1 MIKIARIAVTLGLLS
16 SLGAQAYAAGLV
28 VNDNDL
34 RNDLAWLSDRGVIH
48 LSLSTWP
55 LSQEEIAR
63 ALKKAK
69 PSYSSEQ
76 VVLARINQR
85 LSLLLIYIPCYYL
98 KQRRDQ
104 RIDFINFVG
113 VYLIISSLTSISANA
128 FNRYMIAIGSFF
140 VLLNFFLV
148 IRFNIRRISVVALIF
163 VFIINFVF
171 QNIYLQRRPILLGT
185 MWTGLYTPTVF
196 SLLRTDQEFKL
207 ILNQIDD
214 DGDWV
219 KDKLATK

>member
-69 PSYSSEQ
+69 PSYSSAVSGMALQGKTILE
-76 VVLARINQR
+76 RITSRGTNW
-85 LSLLLIYIPCYYL
+85 P
-98 KQRRDQ
+98 D
-104 RIDFINFVG
+104 
-113 VYLIISSLTSISANA
+113 LTLNSNWSQPSAG
-128 FNRYMIAIGSFF
+128 R
-140 VLLNFFLV
+140 
-148 IRFNIRRISVVALIF
+148 
-163 VFIINFVF
+163 
-171 QNIYLQRRPILLGT
+171 
-185 MWTGLYTPTVF
+185 
-196 SLLRTDQEFKL
+196 
-207 ILNQIDD
+207 
-214 DGDWV
+214 
-219 KDKLATK
+219 

>member
-55 LSQEEIAR
+55 LSQEEISR

-85 LSLLLIYIPCYYL
+85 LSAL
-98 KQRRDQ
+98 KADFRVTGYTSTDKPGTPQGFGQTQPADNSLGLAFNNSGEWWDVHLQGNVEGGADQQ
-104 RIDFINFVG
+104 RI
-113 VYLIISSLTSISANA
+113 A
-128 FNRYMIAIGSFF
+128 FQRQRCLRCGE
-140 VLLNFFLV
+140 VLEP
-148 IRFNIRRISVVALIF
+148 VALF
-163 VFIINFVF
+163 WS
-171 QNIYLQRRPILLGT
+171 GT
-185 MWTGLYTPTVF
+185 TVVGTGL
-196 SLLRTDQEFKL
+196 
-207 ILNQIDD
+207 
-214 DGDWV
+214 
-219 KDKLATK
+219 

>member
-16 SLGAQAYAAGLV
+16 SLGAQAFAAGLV

-55 LSQEEIAR
+55 LSQEEISR

-85 LSLLLIYIPCYYL
+85 LSAL
-98 KQRRDQ
+98 KA
-104 RIDFINFVG
+104 DFRVTG
-113 VYLIISSLTSISANA
+113 YTS
-128 FNRYMIAIGSFF
+128 
-140 VLLNFFLV
+140 
-148 IRFNIRRISVVALIF
+148 
-163 VFIINFVF
+163 
-171 QNIYLQRRPILLGT
+171 
-185 MWTGLYTPTVF
+185 
-196 SLLRTDQEFKL
+196 TDQPGTPQGFG
-207 ILNQIDD
+207 Q
-214 DGDWV
+214 
-219 KDKLATK
+219 T

>member
-1 MIKIARIAVTLGLLS
+1 MIKIARIAVTL
-16 SLGAQAYAAGLV
+16 AYAAGLV

-85 LSLLLIYIPCYYL
+85 LSAL
-98 KQRRDQ
+98 KA
-104 RIDFINFVG
+104 DFRVTGYTSAGHSAG
-113 VYLIISSLTSISANA
+113 VWPDAA
-128 FNRYMIAIGSFF
+128 G
-140 VLLNFFLV
+140 
-148 IRFNIRRISVVALIF
+148 
-163 VFIINFVF
+163 
-171 QNIYLQRRPILLGT
+171 G
-185 MWTGLYTPTVF
+185 
-196 SLLRTDQEFKL
+196 
-207 ILNQIDD
+207 
-214 DGDWV
+214 
-219 KDKLATK
+219 